1 MYVDLEVMDR
11 FEELECIISNASSIP
26 FSHKSGIDK
35 EEVLELI
42 NNIKASLPEEL
53 KQAHWVNQERHKII
67 NDSKQEALEIV
78 EQAKKEAERIKEE
91 YENNIEELKKNSQE
105 ILDAYLEASEPV
117 VKAEEKANE
126 IACNYLT
133 RVGLLDKKDEYPNK
147 LSGGQKQRV
156 AIARSLC
163 TNPEIMLF
171 DEPTS
176 ALDPEMVIE
185 VLEVMQQLAKEG
197 MTMIVVTHEMGFAKT
212 VADRVIFLENGKIVE
227 ENDAKAFYENP
238 KTERAQDFLKK
249 VMH

>member
-91 YENNIEELKKNSQE
+91 YENNIEEVKKNSQE

-126 IACNYLT
+126 MISRAEL
-133 RVGLLDKKDEYPNK
+133 
-147 LSGGQKQRV
+147 
-156 AIARSLC
+156 
-163 TNPEIMLF
+163 
-171 DEPTS
+171 
-176 ALDPEMVIE
+176 
-185 VLEVMQQLAKEG
+185 LAKEIRLG
-197 MTMIVVTHEMGFAKT
+197 SIEYAEDVLTT
-212 VADRVIFLENGKIVE
+212 VEHNLKSILQEVERNRIELNPGK
-227 ENDAKAFYENP
+227 
-238 KTERAQDFLKK
+238 
-249 VMH
+249 

>member
-26 FSHKSGIDK
+26 FSQKSGLDK
-35 EEVLELI
+35 EELI

-53 KQAHWVNQERHKII
+53 KQAHGVNQERHKII

-126 IACNYLT
+126 MISRAEL
-133 RVGLLDKKDEYPNK
+133 
-147 LSGGQKQRV
+147 
-156 AIARSLC
+156 
-163 TNPEIMLF
+163 
-171 DEPTS
+171 
-176 ALDPEMVIE
+176 
-185 VLEVMQQLAKEG
+185 LAKEIRLG
-197 MTMIVVTHEMGFAKT
+197 SIEYAEDVLTT
-212 VADRVIFLENGKIVE
+212 VEHNLKSILQEVERNRIELNPGK
-227 ENDAKAFYENP
+227 
-238 KTERAQDFLKK
+238 
-249 VMH
+249 